1 MSKEKFISN
10 TDVFD
15 TLGRGFDLM
24 KSKFWFLMGITV
36 ITMILG
42 SIGNDDLFSLFIENM
57 WSISFLSLAYS
68 FLIAGPIGI
77 GYLWIMYLISNG
89 KKVKFTNLF
98 DLFERNYIN
107 AVLASI
113 LVTCIIVI
121 GFIALI
127 IPGIYFAVKLFF
139 VNILIIDKKMD
150 SIQAIK
156 ASWKLTEG
164 YFWTLLGLIVMYIPI
179 IIGGLLLLIIG
190 IIPAV
195 AWISASQAVMYNSI
209 QKEK

>member
-24 KSKFWFLMGITV
+24 KSKFWFLMGITIV
-36 ITMILG
+36 TMILG
-42 SIGNDDLFSLFIENM
+42 SIGDGELFSLVIENT
-57 WSISFLSLAYS
+57 WTASFLSLVYS
-68 FLIAGPIGI
+68 FLIAAPIGI
-77 GYLWIMYLISNG
+77 GYLWVMYLISNG
-89 KKVKFTNLF
+89 KKVKFSNLF

-107 AVLASI
+107 AILASI
-113 LVTCIIVI
+113 LVTFIILI

-164 YFWTLLGLIVMYIPI
+164 YFWKILGLTLMYIPI
-179 IIGGLLLLIIG
+179 IIGGLLLLIVG

>member
-10 TDVFD
+10 TDVFN

-24 KSKFWFLMGITV
+24 KSKFWFLMGITIV
-36 ITMILG
+36 TMILG
-42 SIGNDDLFSLFIENM
+42 SIGDGELFSLFIENT
-57 WSISFLSLAYS
+57 WTASFLSLAYS

-77 GYLWIMYLISNG
+77 GYLWVMYLISNG
-89 KKVKFTNLF
+89 KKATFSNLF

-107 AVLASI
+107 AVLASF

-150 SIQAIK
+150 PIQAIK

-164 YFWTLLGLIVMYIPI
+164 YFWNILGLTLMYIPI
-179 IIGGLLLLIIG
+179 IIGGLLLLIVG

>member
-10 TDVFD
+10 RDVFD

-42 SIGNDDLFSLFIENM
+42 SIGDGELFSLVIENTGTA
-57 WSISFLSLAYS
+57 SFLSLAYS

-89 KKVKFTNLF
+89 KKVKFSNLF
-98 DLFERNYIN
+98 DLFERNYTN
-107 AVLASI
+107 AILASI
-113 LVTCIIVI
+113 LVTFIILI
-121 GFIALI
+121 GFVALI
-127 IPGIYFAVKLFF
+127 IPGIYFTVKLFF

-156 ASWKLTEG
+156 GSWKLTDG
-164 YFWTLLGLIVMYIPI
+164 YFWTLLGLILMYIPI
-179 IIGGLLLLIIG
+179 MIGGLLLLIIG